1 MNQNPATVSNA
12 ASSLKEK
19 RSMAKTGMIVS
30 MGALVVTGF
39 MRNRESSALHVG
51 SGLALIGFS
60 YWHYKLYEPKT
71 GSPRQ

>member
-1 MNQNPATVSNA
+1 MNQKPAFT
-12 ASSLKEK
+12 SSTAMTIKDK

-39 MRNRESSALHVG
+39 MGNRESGALHVG
-51 SGLALIGFS
+51 SGLALVGFA

-71 GSPRQ
+71 GRVK